1 MSVIRKEKKVRE
13 LRPYELYKLEKGEWM
28 GTFPYGYKTNISEI
42 RTKYSIPGLVILKE
56 EEAKIVEDLFNIFSS
71 GGHSIDSLTAYIN
84 KKHNIGLY
92 VSKVHRII
100 NNKFYY
106 GVMTYKGH
114 EYYHRYPKII
124 TEYIFEKCQKV
135 IKYNTKYRIYP
146 KEEVYLNIEEVKL
159 SQPELLILK
168 LCKNPIDINNL
179 VIDSNLSI
187 NVILPI
193 LTNLLSNNLI
203 IEQDNGDYVIKSKD

>member
-13 LRPYELYKLEKGEWM
+13 LKPYELYKLEKGEWM
-28 GTFPYGYKTNISEI
+28 GTFPYGYKAITSGK
-42 RTKYSIPGLVILKE
+42 RVKYSMPGLVVLVE
-56 EEAKIVEDLFNIFSS
+56 NESEIVNDLFNTFSK
-71 GGHSIDSLTAYIN
+71 GGHAIISLTEYIN
-84 KKHNIGLY
+84 KKYNTNLY
-92 VSKVHRII
+92 SSKIHRILI
-100 NNKFYY
+100 NKFYY
-106 GVMTYKGH
+106 GIMTYKGH

-124 TEYIFEKCQKV
+124 TEDIFEKCQKV

-146 KEEVYLNIEEVKL
+146 KEEVYLNREEVKL
-159 SQPELLILK
+159 SQTELLILK
-168 LCKNPIDINNL
+168 LCQNPIDINNL

-203 IEQDNGDYVIKSKD
+203 IEQDNGDYVIK